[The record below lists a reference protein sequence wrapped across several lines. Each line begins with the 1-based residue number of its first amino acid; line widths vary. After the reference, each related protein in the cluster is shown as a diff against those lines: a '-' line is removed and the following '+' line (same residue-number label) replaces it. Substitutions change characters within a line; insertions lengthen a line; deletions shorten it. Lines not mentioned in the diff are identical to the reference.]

1 MGKKYSKTIRFMTQ
15 QAVLNFYDKAVK
27 SDGDIDVIIDKKI
40 MDGKSLLG
48 LMSLDLSREML
59 VVLDTD
65 DENSA
70 SELIRHLDD
79 LS

>member
-1 MGKKYSKTIRFMTQ
+1 M
-15 QAVLNFYDKAVK
+15 NFYDKAVK
-27 SDGDIDVIIDKKI
+27 FDGDIDVIIDKKI

>member
-1 MGKKYSKTIRFMTQ
+1 MTQ

-27 SDGDIDVIIDKKI
+27 FDGDIDVIIDKKI